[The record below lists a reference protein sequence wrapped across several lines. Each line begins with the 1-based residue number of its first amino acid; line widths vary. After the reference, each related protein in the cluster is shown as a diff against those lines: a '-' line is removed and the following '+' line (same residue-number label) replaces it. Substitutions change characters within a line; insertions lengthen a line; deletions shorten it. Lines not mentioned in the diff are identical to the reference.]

1 MYYFQNDF
9 HNFEIY
15 IYVYFNIYENIACE
29 LFPSPE
35 EIFFFFKE
43 HLFLNMTTPGQYPGI
58 TFHFPISHILL
69 PLTSSPK
76 FLLTAYSLR
85 DIS

>member
-1 MYYFQNDF
+1 MKILLANSSL
-9 HNFEIY
+9 
-15 IYVYFNIYENIACE
+15 V
-29 LFPSPE
+29 LKK
-35 EIFFFFKE
+35 FFFFKE
-43 HLFLNMTTPGQYPGI
+43 HLLLNMTTPGQYPGI